1 MSAVSAAGAATAV
14 AGCAGTVAPLAI
26 GMALT
31 FNILMGGA
39 LSGAAFNLALA
50 LGPMVATAISAM
62 PACTCQ
68 LR

>member
-14 AGCAGTVAPLAI
+14 AGRAGVVAPLAI

-39 LSGAAFNLALA
+39 ALA

>member
-1 MSAVSAAGAATAV
+1 
-14 AGCAGTVAPLAI
+14 
-26 GMALT
+26 MALT

-39 LSGAAFNLALA
+39 LSGAAFNPALA
-50 LGPMVATAISAM
+50 LGPMLATAISAM